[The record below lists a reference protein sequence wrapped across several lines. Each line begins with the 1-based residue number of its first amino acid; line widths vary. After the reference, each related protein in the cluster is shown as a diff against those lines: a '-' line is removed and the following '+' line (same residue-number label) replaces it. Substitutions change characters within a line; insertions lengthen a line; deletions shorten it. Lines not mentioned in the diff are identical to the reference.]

1 MKNSTLILTLSL
13 IIFLFSCKEEDPLT
27 NEPGT
32 YSSKDSFK
40 VEQAVG
46 ASEMAISN
54 ISHLIQLAIDQ
65 EQVFHNNGIIYSINK
80 KEKENPNQTDIYP
93 MILTLDFGL
102 DTIQGYDNRYRSGK
116 IVARISS
123 YWKDSLSKIEADV
136 QNYYMATHTPNYING
151 QNQVFITGCNSNM
164 KLYITNNGLTNSFD
178 NPNYPTQYIIADS
191 AKISTPLG
199 SITFSTQRNTYYTNG
214 FDTPTYEDDKTINT
228 LLSGGTASDKNN
240 NNWQWDLENLESTD
254 EGLSYFAYNRNC
266 FWLISGNIKL
276 NYKDIKAERAQTN
289 IIEFGKSDQS
299 SCDNIS
305 SYLTNGLNIV
315 FNLP

>member
-65 EQVFHNNGIIYSINK
+65 EQVFHNNGIIYPIIT

-102 DTIQGYDNRYRSGK
+102 DTIQG
-116 IVARISS
+116 
-123 YWKDSLSKIEADV
+123 
-136 QNYYMATHTPNYING
+136 
-151 QNQVFITGCNSNM
+151 
-164 KLYITNNGLTNSFD
+164 
-178 NPNYPTQYIIADS
+178 
-191 AKISTPLG
+191 
-199 SITFSTQRNTYYTNG
+199 
-214 FDTPTYEDDKTINT
+214 
-228 LLSGGTASDKNN
+228 
-240 NNWQWDLENLESTD
+240 
-254 EGLSYFAYNRNC
+254 
-266 FWLISGNIKL
+266 
-276 NYKDIKAERAQTN
+276 
-289 IIEFGKSDQS
+289 
-299 SCDNIS
+299 
-305 SYLTNGLNIV
+305 
-315 FNLP
+315 